1 MIHRKTKGRNPGFPG
16 PIRTVKN
23 WMKAHSRPRETSQ
36 VPDVTSRAARYAL
49 RFFALMVLLTLIAR
63 GTSGASMARVKLRSA
78 GAGVIVQQ
86 ETVNAQLLSRQG
98 ETMPLPEGVTVE
110 YLAVSQGQ
118 NLRAGDTILQLNPQ
132 ELQDALDAAKALLG
146 QQKAQYATLVAGS
159 PADDSG
165 VTSAQTALER
175 AQQDSD
181 GAARRAQISVDDAA
195 EQQQKAQQAYEQ
207 AVQTLR
213 QLQSQPLPSATP
225 EQAQR
230 GQQIEQAQEQVDAAA
245 SALDSADKTL
255 RDARLSQEDA
265 LLSAQRSVEDAR
277 AALGQAE
284 TAYDQAKQSADL
296 SARSGAA
303 DAAALALTMR
313 STEEQIAQLE
323 SLLKSSGLVTAAQDT
338 QILLC
343 SLQQGQPCPSGPV
356 LRLADETG
364 QWVVQFSLPEEEAA
378 RIAAGQAV
386 TVRQNQRSA
395 QTTVQTV
402 APADESGNCLVTAL
416 LPRQE
421 EEAFSAD
428 AAVRVEILFSRNEYG
443 TCLPASA
450 IRQDST
456 GSFVLTVEQSRT
468 AFGVTNLAVRVPV
481 TVLEVDSAGEYAAV
495 AESVAGQVIVS
506 SDRAVSPGAAVR
518 IES

>member
-1 MIHRKTKGRNPGFPG
+1 MPG
-16 PIRTVKN
+16 PRWGRRKPPTIRQN
-23 WMKAHSRPRETSQ
+23 RAPICPPGPGQRMRP
-36 VPDVTSRAARYAL
+36 
-49 RFFALMVLLTLIAR
+49 
-63 GTSGASMARVKLRSA
+63 
-78 GAGVIVQQ
+78 
-86 ETVNAQLLSRQG
+86 LS
-98 ETMPLPEGVTVE
+98 P
-110 YLAVSQGQ
+110 
-118 NLRAGDTILQLNPQ
+118 
-132 ELQDALDAAKALLG
+132 
-146 QQKAQYATLVAGS
+146 
-159 PADDSG
+159 
-165 VTSAQTALER
+165 
-175 AQQDSD
+175 
-181 GAARRAQISVDDAA
+181 
-195 EQQQKAQQAYEQ
+195 
-207 AVQTLR
+207 
-213 QLQSQPLPSATP
+213 
-225 EQAQR
+225 
-230 GQQIEQAQEQVDAAA
+230 
-245 SALDSADKTL
+245 
-255 RDARLSQEDA
+255 
-265 LLSAQRSVEDAR
+265 
-277 AALGQAE
+277 
-284 TAYDQAKQSADL
+284 
-296 SARSGAA
+296 
-303 DAAALALTMR
+303 LTMR